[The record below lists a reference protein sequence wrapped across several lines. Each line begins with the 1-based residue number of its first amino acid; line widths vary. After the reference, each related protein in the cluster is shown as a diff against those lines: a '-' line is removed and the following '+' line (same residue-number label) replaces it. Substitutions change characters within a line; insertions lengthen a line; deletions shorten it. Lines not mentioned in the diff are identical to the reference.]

1 MQLTENFALH
11 EFRCNDGTDVPDEY
25 MDNVQLLA
33 DNLQIIRNEINQPMI
48 LVSGYRSPEYNKSI
62 GSRPTSQHR
71 LAKAADI
78 VVKDMT
84 PKQVWEVIIRLI
96 KEKKIHSGGV
106 GLYTTFVH
114 YDVRGRNARW
124 YGKGARP
131 SES

>member
-11 EFRCNDGTDVPDEY
+11 EFRCNDGTDVPGEY

-33 DNLQIIRNEINQPMI
+33 DNLQIIREEINKPMI
-48 LVSGYRSPEYNKSI
+48 LISGYRSPEYNKSI

-78 VVKDMT
+78 VIKDVS
-84 PKQVWEVIIRLI
+84 PVELWKVILRLI
-96 KEKKIHSGGV
+96 KEKRIHSGGV

-124 YGKGARP
+124 YGKGAKP
-131 SES
+131 NGS

>member
-11 EFRCNDGTDVPDEY
+11 EFRCNDGTDVPAEY

-33 DNLQIIRNEINQPMI
+33 DNLQIIREEINKPMI
-48 LVSGYRSPEYNKSI
+48 LISGYRSPEYNKSI

-78 VVKDMT
+78 VIKDIA
-84 PKQVWEVIIRLI
+84 PVELWKIILRLI

-124 YGKGARP
+124 YGKGAKP
-131 SES
+131 NGS